1 MSKKN
6 AGKSGITERAGD
18 FAKNIWL
25 AGLGAYG
32 EAYDEF
38 ANQPKSLKELPAL
51 FKELVEKGAG
61 IESTESGATTK
72 RGAKSKKSKTAQ
84 RQAEASPFE
93 SESLEQRIRRMRE
106 GLNLNWSA
114 PPASDIQRLED
125 KIDALQREIHDLKAM
140 LKPAAK
146 AAAKT
151 TSRKAPAKTKAKAK
165 TKTKAKVKKASA
177 VKKRSS
183 GKS

>member
-51 FKELVEKGAG
+51 FKELVEKGVG
-61 IESTESGATTK
+61 IESTESSAPKK
-72 RGAKSKKSKTAQ
+72 RASKSKKSKASQ
-84 RQAEASPFE
+84 RLSEASPFE

-114 PPASDIQRLED
+114 PPSSDIQRLED
-125 KIDALQREIHDLKAM
+125 KIDALQSEIRELKAM

-146 AAAKT
+146 APAKT
-151 TSRKAPAKTKAKAK
+151 TRKKASTKAKAK
-165 TKTKAKVKKASA
+165 TKTKSKTKKTSAAS
-177 VKKRSS
+177 KR
-183 GKS
+183 